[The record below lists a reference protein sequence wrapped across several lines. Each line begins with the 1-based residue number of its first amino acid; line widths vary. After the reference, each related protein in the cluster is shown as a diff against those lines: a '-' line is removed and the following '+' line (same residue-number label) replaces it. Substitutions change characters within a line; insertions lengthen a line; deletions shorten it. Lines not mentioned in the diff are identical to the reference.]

1 VKPMVLTTTPNTKPT
16 MNLVTFSPY
25 RGMR

>member
-1 VKPMVLTTTPNTKPT
+1 VKPMVLTTTPNTKPI
-16 MNLVTFSPY
+16 MSLVTFSPY